1 MLAVE
6 SIFGSDHSHGHE
18 GCLVIVRC
26 FVTRADDTKVKQPRA
41 ASDDAAPRASD
52 ANAPPRPS
60 RAPRSPPALRPRA
73 PSPPRRSPRTASSP
87 RATRPPS
94 LHTLLSGTASSTS
107 RAGAD
112 RRKPNVPNAP
122 RGSQHAGHRAGSPSD
137 KHVAALSFAA
147 PAKPLREKVAACRSI
162 VDSISPPPLSKRS
175 TTGPFHRSSPD
186 MGTQPCG
193 PGGMYP
199 GRPIAVSA
207 QQRLRNNFPCPLIE
221 SPGPVGSILD
231 IRLNRALLQT

>member
-1 MLAVE
+1 MLAIE

-18 GCLVIVRC
+18 GCLVIA
-26 FVTRADDTKVKQPRA
+26 FVTRADDTKV
-41 ASDDAAPRASD
+41 S
-52 ANAPPRPS
+52 S
-60 RAPRSPPALRPRA
+60 RALHLMTLLRAQAMPTLRRGL
-73 PSPPRRSPRTASSP
+73 RRSPRTASSP